1 MLDRVRLREL
11 AVRQRW
17 AIVAGLANAIGGML
31 LYTRALPDGL
41 AALASLTILVAIVV
55 CAYRLGR
62 ILYSVGIGIVT
73 AVAMFIPFVWIAV
86 LVALS
91 VKASKELKA
100 SGVRV
105 GFFGVSSTAI

>member
-1 MLDRVRLREL
+1 MVDRTRLREL

-31 LYTRALPDGL
+31 LYTHALPDGL
-41 AALASLTILVAIVV
+41 AAIASLTILVAIVV

-73 AVAMFIPFVWIAV
+73 AVAMFIPFVWIGV

-105 GFFGVSSTAI
+105 GFFGAGSNAI